1 MLSFY
6 FQNYK
11 KRGKNTHVY
20 PLSKIF
26 ADRMTIINPPSPL
39 IIKVVS
45 ACSAFCKHP
54 RTRPEVQ
61 RLFSLLYPG
70 YNTTN
75 QKESGTEGTIERNA
89 SLADTFPPSGALLRS
104 AAEHKNTFT
113 SSGRGTYRGNAPRVE
128 GQCENQSRG
137 GEEGKRV
144 GNRTVPPL
152 ELVNSAAAANTVV
165 ETDTACFLSC
175 FSSSIVS

>member
-75 QKESGTEGTIERNA
+75 QKETRTEGTIERNA
-89 SLADTFPPSGALLRS
+89 SLADTFPPSGSLLRS
-104 AAEHKNTFT
+104 AAEQKKQVAAFVQQQCLRPAEEELIGETLLAWKGSVRT
-113 SSGRGTYRGNAPRVE
+113 SHGG
-128 GQCENQSRG
+128 G
-137 GEEGKRV
+137 GE
-144 GNRTVPPL
+144 
-152 ELVNSAAAANTVV
+152 
-165 ETDTACFLSC
+165 
-175 FSSSIVS
+175 